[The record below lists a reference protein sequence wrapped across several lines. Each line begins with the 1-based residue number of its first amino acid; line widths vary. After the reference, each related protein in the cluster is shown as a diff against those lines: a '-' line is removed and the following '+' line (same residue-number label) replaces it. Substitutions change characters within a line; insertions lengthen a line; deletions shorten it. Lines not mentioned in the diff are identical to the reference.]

1 MSFVA
6 TLDGANI
13 QHESALVNT
22 QNVEKMMGLLGRDRI
37 RVVRGVRGIRG
48 ARGGCHGATLI
59 GVIGVMGVIGCAG
72 RLSRRNRIK
81 GR

>member
-22 QNVEKMMGLLGRDRI
+22 QNVEKMMGA
-37 RVVRGVRGIRG
+37 VR
-48 ARGGCHGATLI
+48 AR
-59 GVIGVMGVIGCAG
+59 
-72 RLSRRNRIK
+72 
-81 GR
+81 

>member
-22 QNVEKMMGLLGRDRI
+22 QNVETIYSNHTTLLTQHHPKQTE
-37 RVVRGVRGIRG
+37 
-48 ARGGCHGATLI
+48 CT
-59 GVIGVMGVIGCAG
+59 
-72 RLSRRNRIK
+72 IK
-81 GR
+81 TFSLKLKRSFYELTHQHFKR

>member
-22 QNVEKMMGLLGRDRI
+22 QNVEKMMGCHDATRLK
-37 RVVRGVRGIRG
+37 VVRGVKGERGE
-48 ARGGCHGATLI
+48 RGG
-59 GVIGVMGVIGCAG
+59 G
-72 RLSRRNRIK
+72 RRQ
-81 GR
+81 

>member
-22 QNVEKMMGLLGRDRI
+22 QNVEKMRGRHGAIGL
-37 RVVRGVRGIRG
+37 GVRGS
-48 ARGGCHGATLI
+48 
-59 GVIGVMGVIGCAG
+59 
-72 RLSRRNRIK
+72 LSRRNEIK